1 MAAEKSIFEELAPYA
16 KMVVVPGVT
25 VGNLTYSNQQDL
37 YSTAA
42 FTATNGLIAANQTIQ
57 FYNGA
62 LGESAITQGYAGGIL
77 SLSQTNSKFARGQ
90 APANQVYIA
99 THAGFQLSQI
109 STRDLG
115 VAHRE
120 SLLVGLTE
128 TEAINGVVPDANDV
142 FSVANNFSWNLTI
155 GRGITRNI
163 GTLQEYPAP
172 GVWAFQDIGTPSA
185 AAGDPLART
194 NLASNVFAQLGTPL
208 ACLKK
213 LEVPI
218 IFPPL
223 VNVSIEAQCG
233 SFIQLQQVVSSAAL
247 GAGDIN
253 VQIKMIMR
261 GYLMTMPV
269 G

>member
-37 YSTAA
+37 YSTSV
-42 FTATNGLIAANQTIQ
+42 FSTGATGIIAANQQLQ
-57 FYNGA
+57 FFNGA
-62 LGESAITQGYAGGIL
+62 LGESAITQGYTGGIL

-109 STRDLG
+109 SDTNLNN
-115 VAHRE
+115 AHRE
-120 SLLVGLTE
+120 SLLVGLAE
-128 TEAINGVVPDANDV
+128 TDSNVSDV

-155 GRGITRNI
+155 GRGITRSI
-163 GTLQEYPAP
+163 GTFQEYPAP
-172 GVWAFQDIGTPSA
+172 GVWAFQDDGVRDPGSIDPPVAPSNT
-185 AAGDPLART
+185 G
-194 NLASNVFAQLGTPL
+194 SNVFAQLGTPL

-233 SFIQLQQVVSSAAL
+233 SFIQLQQVINSAGL
-247 GAGDIN
+247 GAGAIN
-253 VQIKMIMR
+253 VQVKMIMR

>member
-1 MAAEKSIFEELAPYA
+1 MAQEKSIFEELAPYA

-42 FTATNGLIAANQTIQ
+42 FSTGATGIVPANQTLS
-57 FYNGA
+57 FFNGA
-62 LGESAITQGYAGGIL
+62 LGESAITQGYSGGIL
-77 SLSQTNSKFARGQ
+77 SLAQTNSKFARGQ

-99 THAGFQLSQI
+99 THAGFQLSQL
-109 STRDLG
+109 STRDLS
-115 VAHRE
+115 APHQE

-128 TEAINGVVPDANDV
+128 TQTNVSDV
-142 FSVANNFSWNLTI
+142 FSIANNWSWSLTI
-155 GRGITRNI
+155 GRGITRTI
-163 GTLQEYPAP
+163 GTFSEYPAP
-172 GVWAFQDIGTPSA
+172 GVWAFQDDGFPQTP
-185 AAGDPLART
+185 AGDPSART
-194 NLASNVFAQLGTPL
+194 QVGDNVFAQLGTPL

-213 LEVPI
+213 LEVPL

-223 VNVSIEAQCG
+223 VTVEIGAVCG
-233 SFIQLQQVVSSAAL
+233 TFQQLQQSFASAAV
-247 GAGDIN
+247 GAGAIN
-253 VQIKMIMR
+253 VQVKMILR

>member
-42 FTATNGLIAANQTIQ
+42 FSTGATGIIAANQQLQ
-57 FYNGA
+57 FFNGA
-62 LGESAITQGYAGGIL
+62 LGESAITQGYTGGIL

-109 STRDLG
+109 SDTNLNN
-115 VAHRE
+115 AHTE

-128 TEAINGVVPDANDV
+128 TDNNVSDV

-172 GVWAFQDIGTPSA
+172 GVWAFQDDGIRGVDGQNPA
-185 AAGDPLART
+185 NVGD
-194 NLASNVFAQLGTPL
+194 NVFAQLGTPL

-223 VNVSIEAQCG
+223 VNVTIGAQCG
-233 SFIQLQQVVSSAAL
+233 SFIQLQQVIASAAR
-247 GAGDIN
+247 GAGAIN
-253 VQIKMIMR
+253 VQVKMIMR

>member
-37 YSTAA
+37 YSTSA
-42 FTATNGLIAANQTIQ
+42 FATNATGIIPANQQVT
-57 FYNGA
+57 FFNGA
-62 LGESAITQGYAGGIL
+62 LGESAITQGYTGGSL
-77 SLSQTNSKFARGQ
+77 SLSQTNSKFTRGQ

-99 THAGFQLSQI
+99 THAGFQLSQL
-109 STRDLG
+109 STLDLTA
-115 VAHRE
+115 AHRE

-128 TEAINGVVPDANDV
+128 TQSNVSDV
-142 FSVANNFSWNLTI
+142 FSIANNWSWNLTI

-163 GTLQEYPAP
+163 GTLAEYPAP
-172 GVWAFQDIGTPSA
+172 GVWAFQDDGVVTDA
-185 AAGDPLART
+185 DPAV
-194 NLASNVFAQLGTPL
+194 NEADNVFAQLGTPL

-213 LEVPI
+213 LEVPL

-223 VNVSIEAQCG
+223 VNVAIAAQCG
-233 SFIQLQQVVSSAAL
+233 SFQQLQQVVASAAR
-247 GAGDIN
+247 GAGAIN
-253 VQIKMIMR
+253 VQIKMILR